1 MSNNTGIWQAT
12 FPNCPKTLTCGE
24 WFRKK
29 NLFMMLAEKN
39 CLSLS
44 CGELSL
50 KRACPLPCRNKFP
63 DSRLNDFIIHWFT
76 HPFIFSSL
84 IKLIHWF
91 TRLLVQCVTASLI
104 HWLIDSKIHRFIGS
118 QVQLLSRARILSHAI
133 RISTTMFSIVHAPHN
148 VNRSMRLHRINCVY
162 TLVIFRSNFIFSY
175 LSPWPVPD
183 TIRETRRRF

>member
-29 NLFMMLAEKN
+29 KSVHDASRKKLFVLVMWRVILKTRLPIAMQEQVPRLQTQR
-39 CLSLS
+39 LHYSLV
-44 CGELSL
+44 
-50 KRACPLPCRNKFP
+50 
-63 DSRLNDFIIHWFT
+63 H

-118 QVQLLSRARILSHAI
+118 QVQLLSRARILSACH
-133 RISTTMFSIVHAPHN
+133 SHLNHHVL
-148 VNRSMRLHRINCVY
+148 NRSCPSQRQPFQCVC
-162 TLVIFRSNFIFSY
+162 IA
-175 LSPWPVPD
+175 
-183 TIRETRRRF
+183 